1 MVLKN
6 SGTVFEFENQ
16 SFPTL
21 VTTES
26 GSKSRASHCWKL
38 CPYSTQSTNEAFD
51 SRVPEIDKTYHE
63 ETEGELHSYSISG
76 VMGWACADNGC
87 SYFLGTTASGSTVDQ
102 RGRKFVVTPGTDGC
116 TASGLAVLSGDA
128 VLVVKPRN
136 IVSGTRYLEI

>member
-6 SGTVFEFENQ
+6 PGSVFEFEDQ
-16 SFPTL
+16 SFPTM

-26 GSKSRASHCWKL
+26 GGKSRASHCWKL

-51 SRVPEIDKTYHE
+51 SRVPDGQKTYHE

-87 SYFLGTTASGSTVDQ
+87 SYFLGSATTRVDQ
-102 RGRKFVVTPGTDGC
+102 RGRRFVA
-116 TASGLAVLSGDA
+116 ASGVTCDEAGLATLSGTA
-128 VLVVKPRN
+128 ELVVKPRI